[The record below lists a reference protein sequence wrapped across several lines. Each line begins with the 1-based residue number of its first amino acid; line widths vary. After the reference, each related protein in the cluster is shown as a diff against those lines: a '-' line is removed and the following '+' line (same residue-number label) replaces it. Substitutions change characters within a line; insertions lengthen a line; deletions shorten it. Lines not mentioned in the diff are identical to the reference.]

1 MILCGL
7 RIMKTFIV
15 SLPCSLVA
23 SLLVADATLVIL
35 GLPGEVTLQ
44 LGIIAIAT
52 MLLYERGLAELGV
65 IGAIS
70 LFAQANAQ
78 GPGSQVV
85 APYIMLALLL
95 GLILMPP
102 VLRVMD
108 VSVDRPGAS

>member
-1 MILCGL
+1 MKSIILPL
-7 RIMKTFIV
+7 T
-15 SLPCSLVA
+15 CSVVV
-23 SLLVADATLVIL
+23 SLLVAKATLLVM
-35 GLPGEVTLQ
+35 GLPSETLLQ
-44 LGIIAIAT
+44 VSIVAIST

-85 APYIMLALLL
+85 APYLTLAVLLSL
-95 GLILMPP
+95 VLMPS

-108 VSVDRPGAS
+108 VTFERPRIG